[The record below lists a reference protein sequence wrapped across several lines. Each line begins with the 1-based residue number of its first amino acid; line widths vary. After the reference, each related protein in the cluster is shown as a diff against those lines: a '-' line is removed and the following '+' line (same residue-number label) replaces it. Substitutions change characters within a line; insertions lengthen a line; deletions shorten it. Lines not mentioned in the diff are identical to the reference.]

1 MPADSL
7 HKWKHPHRF
16 EITSSQSEKRTRQ
29 VIFLTLTTMIIE
41 IAAGLAFGSMALL
54 ADGWH
59 MATHA
64 IALGITAFAYAF
76 ARRHADNPRYT
87 FGTGKVSILGG
98 FSSAVI
104 LGIIALLMAAESVQR
119 LFRPTDI
126 LFNEAIFVAILG
138 LAVNIASALL
148 LMTRPHRS
156 HRPQAADDHRHEDL
170 NLKAAYL
177 HVLADALTSL
187 LAIIALLTG
196 KSLGWIWMDPIMG
209 IVGAF
214 IITRWSYGL
223 LRDTG
228 WILLDRSADQTAVQA
243 IRSALEIDP
252 NTRVADLHLLRI
264 GSQRLAVI
272 ASIVARYP
280 KTPEFYKKLLDKFE
294 DIGHVTIEVNPWDD
308 APG

>member
-1 MPADSL
+1 MPIESL
-7 HKWKHPHRF
+7 QRWKHPHRF
-16 EITSSQSEKRTRQ
+16 EIKNRRGEKRTRQ
-29 VIFLTLTTMIIE
+29 VILLTLATMTIE

-64 IALGITAFAYAF
+64 IALGITAFAYSF
-76 ARRHADNPRYT
+76 ARRNADNPRYT

-98 FSSAVI
+98 FTSAVI
-104 LGIIALLMAAESVQR
+104 LGVIALLVAAESIQR
-119 LFRPTDI
+119 LFSPTPI
-126 LFNEAIFVAILG
+126 QFNEAIFVAVLG

-148 LMTRPHRS
+148 LMTRPHPS
-156 HRPQAADDHRHEDL
+156 HHPEASRNHQPEDL

-196 KSLGWIWMDPIMG
+196 KSLGWVWMDPVMG
-209 IVGAF
+209 IVGAV
-214 IITRWSYGL
+214 IISRWSYGL

-228 WILLDRSADQTAVQA
+228 RILLDRSVSQTTAKD
-243 IRSALEIDP
+243 IRSAVECDSD
-252 NTRVADLHLLRI
+252 TRVTDFHLWQI
-264 GSQRLAVI
+264 GSQQLAVI
-272 ASIVARYP
+272 VSIVARYP
-280 KTPEFYKKLLDKFE
+280 KTPEYYKKMLDKFE